1 MQEGTEGV
9 EEAIGK
15 PPPRVRRREILCN
28 NRIL

>member
-15 PPPRVRRREILCN
+15 PPPRVRRREIPA
-28 NRIL
+28 